1 MSCHEIFTQK
11 RKEVTV
17 QSNLYVVA
25 FRVVAEHKKK
35 STCMGASV
43 PESVGEEE
51 GRLRSSEQRVSALL
65 HVGNLSFLSPEDP

>member
-1 MSCHEIFTQK
+1 M
-11 RKEVTV
+11 
-17 QSNLYVVA
+17 A

-51 GRLRSSEQRVSALL
+51 EGRLRQSALL

>member
-1 MSCHEIFTQK
+1 M
-11 RKEVTV
+11 
-17 QSNLYVVA
+17 A

-51 GRLRSSEQRVSALL
+51 GRLRQSALL